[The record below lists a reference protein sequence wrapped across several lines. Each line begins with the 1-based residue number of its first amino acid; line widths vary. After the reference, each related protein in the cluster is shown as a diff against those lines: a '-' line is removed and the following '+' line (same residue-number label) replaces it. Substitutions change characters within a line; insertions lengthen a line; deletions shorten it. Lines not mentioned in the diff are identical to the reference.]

1 MSQGQGSGEKTEPAT
16 PKRLREARKKGDV
29 PKSKDVSGTLS
40 FAFISALIL
49 MAIGQISD
57 QLGDLILDAIQLINM
72 PFSVAAQQ
80 LGMSALSVFLLLS
93 VLVLLPVAL
102 FGMLVEFLQTGPVF
116 AMEKLA
122 PKLSNLNPGS
132 GIKKMFS
139 LDNLVEL
146 IKSTVKT
153 LILGVVAW
161 LTISNSLSQL
171 VHLPSGNVTNIV
183 EAISHMIIDLFGWT
197 LGIFLV
203 FMAMDAAY
211 QHHSY
216 AKKMRMS
223 VQDIKQ
229 EHKDNEGDPQLK
241 GQRRQLQQEWSQE
254 SATQAARQA
263 SVLVV
268 NPTHIAIAIRYDKED
283 SPVPLVSAKGE
294 DANARAMRDAA
305 NESNVPV
312 LRNQALA
319 RQLLADVDEGD
330 PVPRELFDIVA
341 QVILWARH
349 TAEKMDPNNHVR
361 RYAQS
366 SDQAPDAPGEDLTH
380 YPATVQLFES
390 TEDSA

>member
-29 PKSKDVSGTLS
+29 AKSKDVSGTLG
-40 FAFISALIL
+40 FAFITTLIF
-49 MAIGQISD
+49 MAMGHISD
-57 QLGDLILDAIQLINM
+57 QLGELIISAIQFIDA
-72 PFSVAAQQ
+72 PFAMASQQ
-80 LGMSALSVFLLLS
+80 LGMMALYSFLMVSA
-93 VLVLLPVAL
+93 LVLLPVAL

-116 AMEKLA
+116 AMDKLT

-139 LDNLVEL
+139 MDNLVEL
-146 IKSTVKT
+146 IKSTGKT
-153 LILGVVAW
+153 LILGVIAW
-161 LTISNSLSQL
+161 LTIGNSLNQL
-171 VHLPSGNVTNIV
+171 VLLPSGNVPSIIS
-183 EAISHMIIDLFGWT
+183 AISHMIIELLGWT
-197 LGIFLV
+197 LGIFLI

-211 QHHSY
+211 QHHAY

-223 VQDIKQ
+223 VQDIKK

-268 NPTHIAIAIRYDKED
+268 NPTHIAIAIRYDKYD
-283 SPVPLVSAKGE
+283 TPVPIVSAKGE
-294 DANARAMRDAA
+294 DENARAMRDAA

-312 LRNQALA
+312 LRNQPLA

-330 PVPRELFDIVA
+330 VVPRELFDIVA

-349 TAEKMDPNNHVR
+349 TAEKMDPNQHLR
-361 RYAQS
+361 HYGSPSQ
-366 SDQAPDAPGEDLTH
+366 QPPDAPGEDLTH
-380 YPATVQLFES
+380 YPASINLF
-390 TEDSA
+390 DSSNGS